1 MPVGIQ
7 RLNAR
12 RTQPNPNIVFIK
24 PLPGP
29 DSTIAEK
36 FLERIAAQC
45 RTPLLPLLTCTLLR
59 ASNTLSTVPIMKEHH
74 LSVVTLEE
82 YEPNREFVGRNFN
95 AGEVIQLVLK
105 SARPPH
111 RWLPFRYVQ
120 MVMMHELAHCVQ
132 MNHSRAFWAVRNAY
146 AAAMTGLWA
155 KGYTGEGIWGRGAAL
170 GTGAWEHN
178 TVAEG
183 ELLPEHLCGGMYR
196 SRRRGRKRKPK
207 LSWKEQKERR
217 IAKKFGT
224 NGTALGA
231 DEAAKVK
238 LEGGKKVASKPRVA
252 GSARGRELRAA
263 AALARFDTPK
273 VEELPIKDDDA
284 TASESDYEE
293 EEDGVAAVDV
303 DGKMMKDKDGQ
314 AMVKVCED
322 EDGNDPAALN
332 ERDELRSVFTRPRAV
347 AKSEGTPRIKGE
359 PESSSAGGGAAMSS
373 EISTEKRPLRLH
385 DIPHIR
391 DAVPT
396 PSTTASSKPKAKPSR
411 PSATT
416 SAASRS
422 VITIHRLPAA
432 ATPPQA
438 PASASVKD
446 EEAPPIAGGESLRAA
461 REMAGQC
468 PLCSLNNDAAA
479 LRCAACANV
488 LRPDAVQGSWTCGSV
503 SCEGTGY
510 VNAGDC
516 GVCGLC
522 GGRKP

>member
-29 DSTIAEK
+29 DSAIAEK

-45 RTPLLPLLTCTLLR
+45 L
-59 ASNTLSTVPIMKEHH
+59 PIMKEHH

-146 AAAMTGLWA
+146 AAAMTGLWS

-178 TVAEG
+178 TVTEG
-183 ELLPEHLCGGMYR
+183 ELLPEHLCGGTYR

-231 DEAAKVK
+231 DEVAKVK
-238 LEGGKKVASKPRVA
+238 LEGGKKVSSKPRVA

-263 AALARFDTPK
+263 AALARFDTQK
-273 VEELPIKDDDA
+273 VEEVPIKDDE

-314 AMVKVCED
+314 SMVKVCED

-332 ERDELRSVFTRPRAV
+332 ERDELRSVFARPRAV
-347 AKSEGTPRIKGE
+347 VKSEGTPRVKGE
-359 PESSSAGGGAAMSS
+359 PESSSGGGDAGPS
-373 EISTEKRPLRLH
+373 EISPEKRPLRLH

-391 DAVPT
+391 DAVPPP
-396 PSTTASSKPKAKPSR
+396 PSKTTASKATKPASSR
-411 PSATT
+411 LTA
-416 SAASRS
+416 AASTATGRPA
-422 VITIHRLPAA
+422 ITIRRLPATTPKQA
-432 ATPPQA
+432 PPPPQVA
-438 PASASVKD
+438 RPVKD
-446 EEAPPIAGGESLRAA
+446 EEAPPTGGGGASGPAGETPGT
-461 REMAGQC
+461 C
-468 PLCSLNNDAAA
+468 PLCSLDNDATA

-488 LRPDAVQGSWTCGSV
+488 LRPDAVQGSWTCGSA
-503 SCEGTGY
+503 SCEGTGKVVY
-510 VNAGDC
+510 NE
-516 GVCGLC
+516 
-522 GGRKP
+522 